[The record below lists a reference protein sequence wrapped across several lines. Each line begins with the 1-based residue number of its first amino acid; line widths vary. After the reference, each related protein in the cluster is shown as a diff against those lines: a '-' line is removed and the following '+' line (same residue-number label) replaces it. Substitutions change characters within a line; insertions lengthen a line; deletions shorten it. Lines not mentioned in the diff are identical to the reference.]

1 MPRCRRDTFR
11 LRVLIGW
18 LLPAVA
24 VAAGVPLADAA
35 ERGDLAA
42 VRSLI
47 GQRSDVNATRVDGT
61 TALHAAVHA
70 DHLEIADLLLRAGA
84 NAGARDRY
92 GVTPL
97 FLACVNGNAEMIRRL
112 LDAGVDPDTTDPG
125 GETALMT
132 AARTGAVAA
141 LHLLI
146 ERGAAVDAREPE
158 FQQTALMIAVRE
170 DHRAAV
176 ELLVKAGAAVNGQTR
191 KGPTPAFVP
200 PCKGTGCGSEGVG
213 INKGGLPDRG
223 RRAEVKGG
231 MTPLLYAARD
241 GRLEAARMLVAAG
254 AQLELGDGNGI
265 RPLLMAVVNGQI
277 DVARFLA
284 ERGANVNADDFW
296 GRSPLWAAV
305 EYRNLDMN
313 NNDQDSPKDNG
324 VDRAPVLDLIRLL
337 LDKGADVNA
346 RTREVPP
353 SRRWLYALNDS
364 WVDYTG
370 QTPLLRAALSGDTTT
385 MRLLVQRGAD
395 PNLATLAGTT
405 PLMAAA
411 GVGWA
416 VAQTYTE
423 SPQAS
428 LDAVLFC
435 LELGADVNAANS
447 MGLTALLGAVNRGRN
462 DIIELLVKRG
472 ARLDIKDKEG
482 RTPLRWAEGV
492 FLAAV
497 GAERKPA
504 TIALLEKLMAEST
517 SHMKAHVAAAALFV
531 FALASVE
538 TQTERRV
545 PPACEPRLAA
555 QGTSG
560 P

>member
-1 MPRCRRDTFR
+1 MSPRHVFAFA
-11 LRVLIGW
+11 VLIGW

-47 GQRSDVNATRVDGT
+47 GQGSDVNATRVDGT
-61 TALHAAVHA
+61 AALHAAVHA
-70 DHLEIADLLLRAGA
+70 DHIEIADLLLRAGA

-132 AARTGAVAA
+132 AARTGAVAP
-141 LHLLI
+141 LRLLI

-241 GRLEAARMLVAAG
+241 GRLETARMLVAAG
-254 AQLELGDGNGI
+254 AELELGDGNGI
-265 RPLLMAVVNGQI
+265 RPLLMAALNGQI

-284 ERGANVNADDFW
+284 ESGANVNADDFW

-337 LDKGADVNA
+337 LDKRADVNV

-353 SRRWLYALNDS
+353 SRRWLYALNDVS
-364 WVDYTG
+364 WVDFTG

-395 PNLATLAGTT
+395 PNLATPAGTT

-428 LDAVLFC
+428 LDAVSLC

-517 SHMKAHVAAAALFV
+517 
-531 FALASVE
+531 
-538 TQTERRV
+538 RR
-545 PPACEPRLAA
+545 
-555 QGTSG
+555 
-560 P
+560 